1 MFPNTP
7 VFSSSSTP
15 PPAVPQNQNGPQISP
30 ALRTAYM
37 QIATLTSGTIVRIK
51 TFETLLSSLS
61 ALIKTSYQSHTPPL
75 SGSPA
80 ADKARGFLETKM
92 LFGGSFPQAFKGII
106 VELFK
111 EDGLLEKVKEEIDPA
126 RLFFADFT
134 LLEVDE
140 DAASVKKRKNMG
152 KTIDC
157 FRKDWMVNPSS
168 KSNAEKNGGGEGG
181 DGTVVSGKQAQK
193 WKRCSRC
200 ASVMEDLVMN
210 RQQLQW
216 LVMQQRR
223 CFCSGYWNTLA
234 SGKTFA

>member
-1 MFPNTP
+1 
-7 VFSSSSTP
+7 
-15 PPAVPQNQNGPQISP
+15 
-30 ALRTAYM
+30 M
-37 QIATLTSGTIVRIK
+37 QIATLTHSTIVRIK
-51 TFETLLSSLS
+51 TFEALLSSLS
-61 ALIKTSYQSHTPPL
+61 ALIKTSYQLHTPPL

-92 LFGGSFPQAFKGII
+92 LFGGSFPQAFKAII

-152 KTIDC
+152 MTVDC

-168 KSNAEKNGGGEGG
+168 KSNGEKNGGVESP
-181 DGTVVSGKQAQK
+181 DGAGKQVQK

-234 SGKTFA
+234 PGKTFA

>member
-1 MFPNTP
+1 
-7 VFSSSSTP
+7 
-15 PPAVPQNQNGPQISP
+15 
-30 ALRTAYM
+30 
-37 QIATLTSGTIVRIK
+37 
-51 TFETLLSSLS
+51 
-61 ALIKTSYQSHTPPL
+61 
-75 SGSPA
+75 
-80 ADKARGFLETKM
+80 M
-92 LFGGSFPQAFKGII
+92 LFGGSFPQAFRGII

-126 RLFFADFT
+126 GLFFADFT

-152 KTIDC
+152 MTIDC
-157 FRKDWMVNPSS
+157 FRKDWLINPST
-168 KSNAEKNGGGEGG
+168 KSVDRNVNGDDAIG
-181 DGTVVSGKQAQK
+181 GKQVQK

-200 ASVMEDLVMN
+200 ASVIEDLVMN

-234 SGKTFA
+234 PGRTFA